1 VGRAP
6 GRRGAVGRVGGD
18 ICIRDIFTLKA
29 IRAQDKIYVL
39 EGNLRG

>member
-6 GRRGAVGRVGGD
+6 GRRDAVGRLGAD

-29 IRAQDKIYVL
+29 IRAHDKIYIL
-39 EGNLRG
+39 EGNL